1 MSLPRPPV
9 RASFPRY
16 RVSFPVRRACSPV
29 RRACLPDCRASVPVP
44 AFLRRYSVIRGAHGG
59 NTLRFGL
66 VVHSFSFLVDKVEFR
81 IHFHIGVSIR
91 AHGNN
96 GNLPQRRFFDV
107 VERAFDFLT
116 IHLAAAFDQLAL
128 FHIRTDAQ
136 LPVRSCLALCDD
148 IGRIPAVGDNLSGD
162 LQCIVPNCAEIIP
175 IRLSVLFS

>member
-1 MSLPRPPV
+1 M
-9 RASFPRY
+9 
-16 RVSFPVRRACSPV
+16 
-29 RRACLPDCRASVPVP
+29 
-44 AFLRRYSVIRGAHGG
+44 
-59 NTLRFGL
+59 
-66 VVHSFSFLVDKVEFR
+66 
-81 IHFHIGVSIR
+81 SIR

-136 LPVRSCLALCDD
+136 LPVRSCLALRDD
-148 IGRIPAVGDNLSGD
+148 IGRIPAVGDD
-162 LQCIVPNCAEIIP
+162 LVISNVLFRTAAEMSP